1 MFCDFLKMLGITLSI
16 VWIFLIPLLY
26 FLAQSIF
33 LKEVLIGCFLPV
45 VCFIPGFYAVSWAV
59 HRPFRP
65 FMIAVFG
72 GMLIRLL
79 FIGIAFTL
87 IVTLTQLHVSSLLF
101 SLVGFYT
108 LCLVVELYF
117 VNSKIQQR
125 EEVHE

>member
-1 MFCDFLKMLGITLSI
+1 MFFDFLKILGIILVI
-16 VWIFLIPLLY
+16 VWILLISSLY
-26 FLAQSIF
+26 FLAQSILF
-33 LKEVLIGCFLPV
+33 KEIFIGCFLPV

-72 GMLIRLL
+72 GMLIRLI
-79 FIGIAFTL
+79 FIGTAFIL
-87 IVTLTQLHVSSLLF
+87 IVTLTKLHVSSLLF

-117 VNSKIQQR
+117 VNSKIQHR
-125 EEVHE
+125 EEVQK

>member
-1 MFCDFLKMLGITLSI
+1 MFFNFLKTLSITLSI
-16 VWIFLIPLLY
+16 VWILLIPMLY
-26 FLAQSIF
+26 FLAQSIL
-33 LKEVLIGCFLPV
+33 LKEILIGCFLPI

-59 HRPFRP
+59 YRPLRH

-79 FIGIAFTL
+79 FIGTTFIL

-108 LCLVVELYF
+108 LCLVVELCF
-117 VNSKIQQR
+117 VNSTIQHR
-125 EEVHE
+125 EEVQE